1 MKTKKYNADDISK
14 FVLDFIEKNKDEKDT
29 ADSIIKKWSNPK
41 TKTALKK
48 LIKVK
53 KDDKD
58 LNKPKKIGSAYILF
72 CSANRD
78 KIKADNPGLNN
89 KEILGK
95 LAVLWNTMKEK
106 NNKEYK
112 KYNEQYSK
120 NKEEYLKKLDEYN
133 KRLESTE
140 QVVDNFVP
148 EIKSKK
154 ERKKKIIE
162 EPKSDPESDHNS
174 RDRDRDRERERERE
188 RDRSVDSDRSR
199 DRRRSR
205 RRDRSVESDRS
216 RDRYES
222 DRSSYES
229 DRSRRR
235 HRDRDQPVK
244 KTKKDIY
251 TGEEYEA
258 FYKKK
263 DKKIRKS
270 YPELSEEDIVKKINK
285 KWKKQIKN

>member
-1 MKTKKYNADDISK
+1 MKIKKYNADDISK

-48 LIKVK
+48 FIKVK

-58 LNKPKKIGSAYILF
+58 LNKPRKIGSAYILF
-72 CSANRD
+72 CGANRD
-78 KIKADNPGLNN
+78 KIKADNPDANN

-95 LAVLWNTMKEK
+95 LAELWNKMKEK

-112 KYNEQYSK
+112 KYNEQYLK

-133 KRLESTE
+133 KSLQSTE
-140 QVVDNFVP
+140 EVVDDLVP

-154 ERKKKIIE
+154 ERNKKIIVEVKSE
-162 EPKSDPESDHNS
+162 EESDDNRDRHRSVES
-174 RDRDRDRERERERE
+174 RDRHRSRR
-188 RDRSVDSDRSR
+188 RDRSVDSDRR
-199 DRRRSR
+199 Y
-205 RRDRSVESDRS
+205 RSV
-216 RDRYES
+216 ES

-235 HRDRDQPVK
+235 HRDRDRSVEPVK

>member
-48 LIKVK
+48 FIKVK
-53 KDDKD
+53 KSVKD
-58 LNKPKKIGSAYILF
+58 SNKPKKIGSAYILF
-72 CSANRD
+72 CGATRD
-78 KIKADNPGLNN
+78 KVKADNPGLNN

-95 LAVLWNTMKEK
+95 LASLWKTMKEK

-112 KYNEQYSK
+112 KYNDQYLK
-120 NKEEYLKKLDEYN
+120 NKEEYLRKLDEYN
-133 KRLESTE
+133 KSLEATDE
-140 QVVDNFVP
+140 VIDDFVP

-154 ERKKKIIE
+154 EKKKKLE
-162 EPKSDPESDHNS
+162 EPKFEEESDEHV
-174 RDRDRDRERERERE
+174 
-188 RDRSVDSDRSR
+188 DRSVESDRSR
-199 DRRRSR
+199 H
-205 RRDRSVESDRS
+205 RDRSVESDRS
-216 RDRYES
+216 RRRYRHR
-222 DRSSYES
+222 DRSDDSYRSYES

-235 HRDRDQPVK
+235 HRERDRSVDREQPVK

-251 TGEEYEA
+251 SGEEYEA

-263 DKKIRKS
+263 EKKIRKS